1 MDLVYFDKKNVWKIF
16 HCVLSKRPL
25 QISFSVK
32 LTVISEMPYSSGIE
46 QGNAT
51 LSNTTYVY
59 APVKV
64 QNGKNVLCFHVKKDE
79 LWQHNMP
86 CTVKHFD

>member
-1 MDLVYFDKKNVWKIF
+1 
-16 HCVLSKRPL
+16 
-25 QISFSVK
+25 
-32 LTVISEMPYSSGIE
+32 MPYSSGIE

-64 QNGKNVLCFHVKKDE
+64 QNVLCFHVKKDE

>member
-1 MDLVYFDKKNVWKIF
+1 MENLPLCAIYATTTNILFCQINCHIRNAIF
-16 HCVLSKRPL
+16 VRNRARKCYTFKHY
-25 QISFSVK
+25 
-32 LTVISEMPYSSGIE
+32 T
-46 QGNAT
+46 
-51 LSNTTYVY
+51 Y